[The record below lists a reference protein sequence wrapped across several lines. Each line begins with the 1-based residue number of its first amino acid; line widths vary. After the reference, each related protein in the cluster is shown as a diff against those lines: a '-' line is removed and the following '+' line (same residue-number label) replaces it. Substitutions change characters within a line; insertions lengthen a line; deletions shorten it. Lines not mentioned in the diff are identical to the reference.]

1 MTLDVSQR
9 IHALSR
15 LVAVLSAWEVRDEL
29 SVTGWSIR
37 LGDTPEAAIAHGD
50 SWTPTIDDR
59 PAVFHVSFRLPREVE
74 DAQLDLDLGGE
85 GDVRVVVDG
94 RLAASGGLN
103 PYHRRFPLGTLREG
117 QVLDVTVE
125 VVARSFF
132 GRPTPRPALN
142 EARLV
147 RIERELHDFLLD
159 LRVFAEVSA
168 VLKEHDVAPHLLG
181 AAEEAIGRVAWPS
194 DTRGVLSRGVPA
206 IGEWYATGIWR
217 LPPFPSPAP
226 LSDEARA
233 ALPGARAHL
242 SAELDRLRPLY
253 PPIGRIA
260 ASGHAHLDLAWL
272 WPVHETRR
280 KLRRTFRTVL
290 ALMDEYEAFTF
301 NQSSAQVYAWLE
313 EDEPELFERVKARV
327 LEGRIETVGGSWVEP
342 DGQMPS
348 GESWAR
354 QLLYGQRYFQAKFGR
369 RSRVLWLPDTFGY
382 TPALPQI
389 LKLAGI
395 GGFFTTKLSWS
406 ETNRFP
412 HDLFAW
418 EGIDGTRVT
427 AHMFHNPGSSG
438 DATGGYNGEFKAR
451 DLHGTWAN
459 FRGKNARAWRT
470 APPSTLFSYGY
481 GDGGG
486 GPSREHLE
494 RFARLRDFPA
504 MPRLAHSRVDD
515 FFEGLPKEGL
525 PVWVGEL
532 YLELHRATLTTQG
545 RVKKLHREA
554 EHRLREAEVAASAA
568 WLRGRPY
575 PRERLERSWKTLLLN
590 EFHDILPGSSI
601 KEVYDTALPEL
612 QGVVDE
618 ARAIARE
625 AGGGDVSLSAATLA
639 VVHEAPRGPASVT
652 EIGDGFTLS
661 NDFLTIEV
669 APDGT
674 LRSVVERASGR
685 EALRGD
691 GNVLMA
697 YVDVPREWEAWDTS
711 TKVGDD
717 GEEVRGGES
726 VRVVEDGPGEVAVEV
741 ARSWRSSR
749 IVQTYRLGASS
760 KRLDVETFLDWHER
774 RVLLR
779 ALFDLDV
786 HASFATF
793 ETAFG
798 AVSRPTHR
806 NTSWD
811 AARFEVC
818 GHRWADVSQPD
829 FGVALLNDGKY
840 GHSVLGSTLG
850 LSLVRGAM
858 FPDVLADEG
867 EHRFRYA
874 LYPHSGSARDGRVA
888 HEASDFNGE
897 RLRMPAAPSLRL
909 LNDSVLVSALKKAE
923 EGDALILRVYEPY
936 GANATLALEAPRLRR
951 AARVNLLEEPLEDVA
966 VEPSG
971 LTLALKPFEIVSL
984 HLEFEENKL
993 A

>member
-1 MTLDVSQR
+1 MTLDASQR
-9 IHALSR
+9 LHALSR
-15 LVAVLSAWEVRDEL
+15 RLAVLSAWEERDAL
-29 SVTGWSIR
+29 PVTGWTIR
-37 LGDTPEAAIAHGD
+37 RSGEADAAIRHGEP
-50 SWTPTIDDR
+50 WTPTLDDR
-59 PAVFHVSFRLPREVE
+59 PAFFRTAFSVPRDFE

-85 GDVRVVVDG
+85 GDVRVLVDG

-103 PYHRRFPLGTLREG
+103 PYHRRFPLGTLRAG
-117 QVLDVTVE
+117 QVVEVTAE

-132 GRPTPRPALN
+132 GRPTPNPALS

-147 RIERELHDFLLD
+147 RVERALHELLLD
-159 LRVFAEVSA
+159 VRVFTEVAA
-168 VLKEHDVAPHLLG
+168 VLKEHDAVPHLLG
-181 AAEEAIGRVAWPS
+181 AAEEAIGLLAWPS
-194 DTRGVLSRGVPA
+194 DSRAVLSRGVPA
-206 IGEWYATGIWR
+206 VGEWYATGIWR
-217 LPPFPSPAP
+217 LPAFPAP
-226 LSDEARA
+226 EALTDEARA
-233 ALPGARAHL
+233 SIDAARAHL
-242 SAELDRLRPLY
+242 AAELSRLRALY

-260 ASGHAHLDLAWL
+260 ASGHAHLDLGWL

-290 ALMDEYEAFTF
+290 ALMDEDPDFTF

-313 EDEPELFERVKARV
+313 EDEPELFERVRARV
-327 LEGRIETVGGSWVEP
+327 REGRIETVGGSWVEP

-354 QLLYGQRYFQAKFGR
+354 QLLYGQRYFQAKFDR

-395 GGFFTTKLSWS
+395 DGFFTTKLSWS

-418 EGIDGTRVT
+418 EGLDGTRVT
-427 AHMFHNPGSSG
+427 AHMFHNPGGSG

-459 FRGKNARAWRT
+459 FRGKNLRVWRET
-470 APPSTLFSYGY
+470 PPATLFAYGY

-494 RFARLRDFPA
+494 RFSRLRDFPA

-515 FFEGLPKEGL
+515 FFAALPKEGL

-554 EHRLREAEVAASAA
+554 EHRLREAEVAASFA
-568 WLRGRPY
+568 WLAGQPY
-575 PRERLERSWKTLLLN
+575 PTERLERLWKTLLLN

-601 KEVYDTALPEL
+601 REVYEAALPEL

-618 ARAIARE
+618 AREVVAS
-625 AGGGDVSLSAATLA
+625 AGGEVEMDAATLS
-639 VVHEAPRGPASVT
+639 VVTRGTFGPARV
-652 EIGDGFTLS
+652 EAQGGGFVLS
-661 NDFLTIEV
+661 NDALRVEV
-669 APDGT
+669 AADGT

-685 EALRGD
+685 EALRGN
-691 GNVLMA
+691 GNVLVA
-697 YVDVPREWEAWDTS
+697 YADVPREWEAWDTT

-717 GEEVRGGES
+717 GEEVRRVES
-726 VRVVEDGPGEVAVEV
+726 VRVVEDGPEEVAVEV
-741 ARSWRSSR
+741 ARAWRSSR
-749 IVQTYRLGASS
+749 IVQTYRLRASS
-760 KRLDVETFLDWHER
+760 RRLDIQTFLDWHER

-779 ALFDLDV
+779 ALFDLNV
-786 HASFATF
+786 HTTSASF

-811 AARFEVC
+811 AVRFEVC
-818 GHRWADVSQPD
+818 GHRWADLSQPD

-867 EHRFRYA
+867 EQRFTYA
-874 LYPHSGSARDGRVA
+874 LLPHAGDARAGRVA
-888 HEASDFNGE
+888 HEANDLGGQ
-897 RLRMPAAPSLRL
+897 RVRTATAPRLRL
-909 LNDSVLVSALKKAE
+909 LDDSVLVSALKKAE
-923 EGDALILRVYEPY
+923 DEDALILRVYEPY
-936 GANATLALEAPRLRR
+936 GASATLDLEAAGLR
-951 AARVNLLEEPLEDVA
+951 AAAVVNFLEERLEDA
-966 VEPSG
+966 VVEASRVTRSVRPFEV
-971 LTLALKPFEIVSL
+971 LTLKLTFEDVM
-984 HLEFEENKL
+984 